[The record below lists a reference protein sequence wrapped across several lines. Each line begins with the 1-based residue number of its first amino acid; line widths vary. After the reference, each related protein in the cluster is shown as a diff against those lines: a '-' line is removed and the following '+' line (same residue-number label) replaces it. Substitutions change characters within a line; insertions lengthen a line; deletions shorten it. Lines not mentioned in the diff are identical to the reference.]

1 MFEDLRVAAV
11 LPAYNEEAF
20 IGWAVQSL
28 PLDVFD
34 DVIVVDDAST
44 DRTRERAREAG
55 ATVIVEHPEN
65 RGVGAALVT
74 GFKAAMER
82 GNDVVVV
89 IPGDG
94 QADFDALAP
103 MLQKVCDGA
112 GLVIADRVSGRDPT
126 EFGMPRYRVIG
137 SHILAVMTWVTTGLF
152 VADPQ
157 SGYTAIRREA
167 LDRIPLD
174 RLYPRWGIHNDVL
187 SYCALEGVPVATV
200 LAKPVYS
207 TPDGL
212 RITSHIKLWD
222 LIPRHMKVFSRMLL
236 RRITTTCARL
246 AGRRRRME
254 AWPLDAAARRP
265 APVVGE

>member
-1 MFEDLRVAAV
+1 MFRDLRVAAV

-44 DRTRERAREAG
+44 DSTRERAREAG
-55 ATVIVEHPEN
+55 ATVIVEHPQN
-65 RGVGAALVT
+65 RGVGATLVT

-94 QADFDALAP
+94 QADFEALAP
-103 MLQKVCDGA
+103 MLEKASDGA

-126 EFGMPRYRVIG
+126 EFGMPRYRVVG
-137 SHILAVMTWVTTGLF
+137 SHILAVVTWVTTGLF

-167 LDRIPLD
+167 LERIPLD

-187 SYCALEGVPVATV
+187 SYCALGGVPVATV
-200 LAKPVYS
+200 SAKPVYS
-207 TPDGL
+207 TPDG
-212 RITSHIKLWD
+212 RQITSHIKLWD
-222 LIPRHMKVFSRMLL
+222 LIPRHMKVFSRILV
-236 RRITTTCARL
+236 RRITTAGARVV
-246 AGRRRRME
+246 GRASRP
-254 AWPLDAAARRP
+254 APWPLDGTAAHLAS
-265 APVVGE
+265 AVGE

>member
-1 MFEDLRVAAV
+1 MFDGLRIAAV
-11 LPAYNEEAF
+11 LPAFNEEVF
-20 IGWAVQSL
+20 IAWAIGSL
-28 PLDVFD
+28 PTEIFD
-34 DVIVVDDAST
+34 DVIVVDDASSDHT
-44 DRTRERAREAG
+44 NARAVEAG
-55 ATVIVEHPEN
+55 ASLVVRHAEN
-65 RGVGAALVT
+65 CGVGATLVT
-74 GFKAAMER
+74 GFRAAMER

-94 QADFDALAP
+94 QADFDALVP
-103 MLQKVCDGA
+103 MLEKIRAGA

-126 EFGMPRYRVIG
+126 EFGMPRYRVVG
-137 SHILAVMTWVTTGLF
+137 SQILAVMTWVVTGLY

-187 SYCALEGVPVATV
+187 SYCALAHVPVATV

-207 TPDGL
+207 TPDGT

-222 LIPRHMKVFSRMLL
+222 LIPRHMKVFARILV
-236 RRITTTCARL
+236 RRISSTLSRVS
-246 AGRRRRME
+246 GRSSVVP
-254 AWPLDAAARRP
+254 AWPLATASS
-265 APVVGE
+265 VQGTGLEE